1 MNFLPVVDALQTST
15 IYQKVCLLLH
25 LIAFVFH
32 IVGFFCPNWSH
43 NGRRN
48 SGLWREC
55 QFVLFTT
62 FCNDVLDRDDVEDW
76 LRATQ
81 FFETI
86 GLIAIGI
93 AAAILFLS
101 LVLQSLRNKKI
112 VTILN
117 ALTCFVACGTIIVG
131 AIIYASRGYNRS
143 YLSWAFALCIVGAIL
158 EGVAGVLILVGSFAN
173 RS

>member
-1 MNFLPVVDALQTST
+1 MADFSSVS
-15 IYQKVCLLLH
+15 IWIKVCMILIPLGGLCH
-25 LIAFVFH
+25 LIGFASPYWISTYRTNMGIWKSCVNSICIDWLDSSFV
-32 IVGFFCPNWSH
+32 P
-43 NGRRN
+43 
-48 SGLWREC
+48 
-55 QFVLFTT
+55 
-62 FCNDVLDRDDVEDW
+62 DW